1 MLPAFQGRTMSPF
14 YSPAL
19 PVPGMTTVQLE
30 RDGEKGAKK
39 NAAAFQG
46 EFCNGIA
53 AKASEFLRAG
63 EPGMHRAAVCLS
75 GKHTCVRAR
84 LGREETFLALSK
96 QKGAGSNKWSR
107 KFCRR

>member
-1 MLPAFQGRTMSPF
+1 MLTAFQGRTMSPF

-19 PVPGMTTVQLE
+19 PVPQMTTVQLE

-39 NAAAFQG
+39 NVEAFQG

-53 AKASEFLRAG
+53 AKGSEFLRGG
-63 EPGMHRAAVCLS
+63 EAGMHRPAVCLS

-84 LGREETFLALSK
+84 LGRKETLPALSK
-96 QKGAGSNKWSR
+96 HKGVGSNKWSR